1 MGMVEVNS
9 GELCDIRRQRYL
21 SSSSRSSSDSDS
33 SSYWVSCRYSSE
45 KNPCSVVLRLL
56 SVNIAES

>member
-9 GELCDIRRQRYL
+9 GELCDICRQRYL
-21 SSSSRSSSDSDS
+21 LSSSRSSSDSDS
-33 SSYWVSCRYSSE
+33 NSYWVSRRYSSE